1 MNQIN
6 TNEHYTAAED
16 TDQTVVQAQAPN
28 AAAVEAA
35 PRPNAAQSERPA
47 RAQAT
52 AQKPAAAVPAGN
64 DPQPTLNSADMRRIA
79 TLLHNSPS
87 PIATREDLAALQNR
101 NTQLFSTLQS
111 GLAALADKKAEQD
124 RSELV
129 ARMDRLEESVN
140 RMEAALR
147 IELEPV
153 IEKTVAAAVAEGQRK
168 GQVGHGI
175 RLAAVALIAGLVIGA
190 VFSNVAGSA
199 PASADVTASNKTVF
213 SSPNGGIDR
222 NLKTVN

>member
-16 TDQTVVQAQAPN
+16 TEQTVVQAQVPN
-28 AAAVEAA
+28 AAAVEVA
-35 PRPNAAQSERPA
+35 PRANAAQAERPA
-47 RAQAT
+47 PAQAA
-52 AQKPAAAVPAGN
+52 AQKPAAAAPAGN

>member
-16 TDQTVVQAQAPN
+16 TEQTVVQAQVPN
-28 AAAVEAA
+28 AAAVEVALRA
-35 PRPNAAQSERPA
+35 DAAQAERPA
-47 RAQAT
+47 PAQAA
-52 AQKPAAAVPAGN
+52 AQKSAAAAPAGN

-199 PASADVTASNKTVF
+199 PASADVTSSNKTVF

-222 NLKTVN
+222 NIKTVN